1 MKFIKSI
8 SASIVALLLCT
19 ACESDLEKTV
29 YTAGDATPAVLSALN
44 DQYVLQAKD
53 AANEAFILN
62 WSKPEAGYQASIINS
77 VEMDVKGKSFAN
89 KAVLASSKTDV
100 SYTITVSN
108 LNSKIISLLKKYE
121 MEVEPVAIEL
131 RISSSISAAADTI
144 YSNVISTTITP
155 YQGEPDYP
163 SIALRGDYNGWDF
176 AKSQKVYSV
185 DSNNKYA
192 AMVYFDG
199 KAANGWKFCGASDW
213 STDNWGAPE
222 GMTVEQ
228 SPVTLVS
235 GNGGDIKAYGK
246 NSYYLEFNNSTG
258 ELKVSKAYTSWG
270 IVGDYNSWGNDG
282 NKDTVMTLATETDE
296 NNKFQYYLK
305 ATVNMAADSKWKI
318 RPEEKWENDI
328 APSAVTG
335 EFEDAGD
342 GNFKVS
348 TAGSY
353 TIKWYFNK
361 VTPKVIVTKNN

>member
-29 YTAGDATPAVLSALN
+29 YTAADATPAALSALN

-53 AANEAFILN
+53 AANEAFTLN
-62 WSKPEAGYQASIINS
+62 WSKPEVGYQASIINS
-77 VEMDVKGKSFAN
+77 VEMDVKSKNFAN

-100 SYTITVSN
+100 SYTITVSD
-108 LNSKIISLLKKYE
+108 LNSKIISLLKKYA
-121 MEVEPVAIEL
+121 MEVEPVTIEL

-155 YQGEPDYP
+155 YQGEPEYP

-199 KAANGWKFCGASDW
+199 KAANGWKFCGNNDW

-222 GMTVEQ
+222 GMTAEQ

-282 NKDTVMTLATETDE
+282 ATDTAMTLVTETDA
-296 NNKFQYYLK
+296 NNKFQYYLT
-305 ATVNMAADSKWKI
+305 ATVNMAANSKWKI
-318 RPEEKWENDI
+318 RPDEKWENDI
-328 APSAVTG
+328 APGAVEG

-361 VTPKVIVTKNN
+361 VTQKVIVTKKN